1 MTSDSTSQ
9 QQLSADIAIVGWGKA
24 GKTFA
29 GRAAQA
35 GKKVI
40 LIERD
45 SGMIGG
51 ACINVACIPTKAL
64 LHSAT
69 LGPGNSAAPEYFQ
82 EAIAA
87 RDALTAKLN
96 SANRKMLVDA
106 DGVTIV
112 MGQAEFLEPKKLRV
126 DTGSGES
133 LIVGAETVIINT
145 GSAPRRLD
153 VPGAQL
159 PHVHDSITI
168 QHLSALP
175 RSLAIVGGGVVALE
189 FAQMFASFGAAVT
202 IIARGDL
209 LADAEPELRELFLE
223 RLSAAGVRLISGA
236 EVREVSATAVHTNQG
251 EVAADAVLVAIGR
264 VPNLPEGT
272 AEVGIALDKRGFVA
286 VDEHLRSSVSGVYAA
301 GDANGGPQLTY
312 ISLDDSR
319 ILAAELLAAPS
330 RTTADRRAVPQVIFG
345 ELPFASVG
353 LSEAA
358 ARAQGLNVAVA
369 VKDVADLAMVP
380 RPKTLG
386 KTAGRVK
393 VVVDSDTD
401 TIVGFSHLG
410 VDAQEVVNVVALAM
424 RMGARVSDLRDGIW
438 LHLSTTELL
447 NEIFN
452 TLH

>member
-1 MTSDSTSQ
+1 
-9 QQLSADIAIVGWGKA
+9 
-24 GKTFA
+24 
-29 GRAAQA
+29 
-35 GKKVI
+35 
-40 LIERD
+40 
-45 SGMIGG
+45 
-51 ACINVACIPTKAL
+51 
-64 LHSAT
+64 
-69 LGPGNSAAPEYFQ
+69 
-82 EAIAA
+82 
-87 RDALTAKLN
+87 
-96 SANRKMLVDA
+96 MLVDA

-133 LIVGAETVIINT
+133 LIVGAQTVIINT

-236 EVREVSATAVHTNQG
+236 EVAEVSATAVHTNQG

-319 ILAAELLAAPS
+319 ILAAELPSCSQSHYRRSSRGAA
-330 RTTADRRAVPQVIFG
+330 G
-345 ELPFASVG
+345 Y
-353 LSEAA
+353 
-358 ARAQGLNVAVA
+358 
-369 VKDVADLAMVP
+369 
-380 RPKTLG
+380 
-386 KTAGRVK
+386 
-393 VVVDSDTD
+393 
-401 TIVGFSHLG
+401 
-410 VDAQEVVNVVALAM
+410 
-424 RMGARVSDLRDGIW
+424 LR
-438 LHLSTTELL
+438 
-447 NEIFN
+447 
-452 TLH
+452 